1 MRMAWTWGCLVGVSC
16 LGGALLGV
24 GCMPDSGVAP
34 NSERADGSG
43 GTKGGGG
50 AGGGGRGGS
59 AGGGSGGFAGSGF
72 GSSGLAGA
80 GGAGGGSSGLG
91 GSGGAGGAGGGG
103 GGGSGGVDAPVLADA
118 AAPEDTASDTRPEP
132 PASAIPAPW
141 KGEDIGDVGLPG
153 SSGRTRT
160 TFQIKGSGGDIWGQ
174 TDGFHFL
181 NRPVRGDL
189 EMVVRLASMERPNQ
203 DAKAGLMFRETT
215 ATDSRNVSL
224 LVFPGQT
231 RADGTLTPGKGSRL
245 QFRDKRVDT
254 LTGFADL
261 VSVRSGTADAPPV
274 WLRLSRR
281 GNLFEGF
288 VSGDG
293 LTWLKDGEA
302 TLASS
307 PAELLAGLAV
317 TAHTNSDASLAVFE
331 GLRLTALTDSAWAHA
346 ELGTLGG
353 FAAGAPRGFELSN
366 AGRGLSNDEDG
377 VTFVHRRSQH
387 LGDVE
392 VTARVTDLR
401 YTGIRPARIGL
412 MLRGML
418 SGEARMVAFVVELS
432 PTRQR
437 YRLQRRAQDGGNIS
451 TTEDMTLPPPPD
463 AGASP
468 DLAAADGGS
477 DAGAPPAMTLAPVWL
492 KLVRIGH
499 RFVGFVSSNGRTW
512 RAAIDLPS
520 FVVAS
525 NAFVGV
531 ALTSGDEG
539 ATASGR
545 IENLT
550 ITAPTIM
557 LPERPDAAVP
567 DAGSDAMP

>member
-1 MRMAWTWGCLVGVSC
+1 MRIAWTWGCLVGV
-16 LGGALLGV
+16 LGLAGALLGA
-24 GCMPDSGVAP
+24 GCMPESGVGP
-34 NSERADGSG
+34 SSERADGSG
-43 GTKGGGG
+43 GSKGGGG
-50 AGGGGRGGS
+50 AGGRGGS
-59 AGGGSGGFAGSGF
+59 TGGSSGGFAGSGF

-80 GGAGGGSSGLG
+80 GGASGGSSGLG
-91 GSGGAGGAGGGG
+91 GSAGAGGAGT
-103 GGGSGGVDAPVLADA
+103 GGSGGVDAPVLADA
-118 AAPEDTASDTRPEP
+118 PAPEDAATDTRPEP

-141 KGEDIGDVGLPG
+141 KGEDIGDIGLPG

-181 NRPVRGDL
+181 HRPVRGDL
-189 EMVVRLASMERPNQ
+189 EMVARLASMERPNQ

-224 LVFPGQT
+224 LVFPGQA
-231 RADGTLTPGKGSRL
+231 RPDGTVMPGKGSRL

-261 VSVRSGTADAPPV
+261 VSVRSGTADAPPM

-317 TAHTNSDASLAVFE
+317 TSHTSSDASLAVFE
-331 GLRLTALTDSAWAHA
+331 GLRLTALTDAAWAHA

-377 VTFVHRRSQH
+377 VTFVHRRNQH

-392 VTARVTDLR
+392 ITARVTELR
-401 YTGIRPARIGL
+401 YTGNRPARVGL

-418 SGEARMVAFVVELS
+418 RGDARMVAFVVELS

-437 YRLQRRAQDGGNIS
+437 YRLQRRAQDGGNVS

-463 AGASP
+463 AGASA
-468 DLAAADGGS
+468 DLAPAGGGS
-477 DAGAPPAMTLAPVWL
+477 DSGPDAAATPAMTLAPVWL
-492 KLVRIGH
+492 KLVRVGH

-512 RAAIDLPS
+512 RAAVDLPS

-550 ITAPTIM
+550 IAAPTTM
-557 LPERPDAAVP
+557 LPQRPDAAVP
-567 DAGSDAMP
+567 DADGDAMP